1 MTVSTSWSKQIVH
14 SPFLPAGG
22 GSEPETLGEMGGLRG
37 ELGAVTAREE
47 EREDNSDRLDDR
59 FHAVP
64 VRRPK
69 IASFISDRH

>member
-22 GSEPETLGEMGGLRG
+22 SSEPETLGEMGGLRG
-37 ELGAVTAREE
+37 ELGAVTARKED
-47 EREDNSDRLDDR
+47 REDNSDRSDDR

-64 VRRPK
+64 VKRPK
-69 IASFISDRH
+69 IASFISYRH